1 MFEYQHL
8 PRGANETLR
17 DGNLAPFR
25 NHLAPFGRSRYE
37 FVAFFAMCYDY
48 DLGTISL
55 YNWIFF
61 GGFQHLVEKHMI
73 PKIVTMMIGVSWS
86 NLTSTF
92 FNWVAIAHQLD
103 MIVCC
108 LLLWPK
114 IDWKNHAVRWDLWLF
129 WFVCFCWMLLLC
141 GGWVMSCFQEGR
153 YAGGW
158 WIYQQTW
165 VDWISNS
172 QWWNCLWLLLSTK
185 QCRLFGR
192 RRCTSFVGQ
201 GTWWSNFTDQHCI
214 QCCTA
219 VLDKPRFCCVSR
231 WKIENFL

>member
-1 MFEYQHL
+1 MF
-8 PRGANETLR
+8 
-17 DGNLAPFR
+17 
-25 NHLAPFGRSRYE
+25 
-37 FVAFFAMCYDY
+37 
-48 DLGTISL
+48 
-55 YNWIFF
+55 
-61 GGFQHLVEKHMI
+61 
-73 PKIVTMMIGVSWS
+73 PKIVTMNIGVSWS

-92 FNWVAIAHQLD
+92 FQLGGNGPPTRYDCVLLVALTKD
-103 MIVCC
+103 WLKKSCCKMGFVFIVICMF
-108 LLLWPK
+108 LM
-114 IDWKNHAVRWDLWLF
+114 NAAFVRR
-129 WFVCFCWMLLLC
+129 VRR
-141 GGWVMSCFQEGR
+141 VMSCFQEGR

-231 WKIENFL
+231 WKKWKLSLVFGSGVEKYVHHPVWGCFVRLYMMRSIFPKLLLGY

>member
-1 MFEYQHL
+1 M
-8 PRGANETLR
+8 TMTV
-17 DGNLAPFR
+17 R
-25 NHLAPFGRSRYE
+25 NYKL
-37 FVAFFAMCYDY
+37 
-48 DLGTISL
+48 
-55 YNWIFF
+55 NWICFVISNIWLKNTWF
-61 GGFQHLVEKHMI
+61 QKLLPWWLGFHDLIWRAH
-73 PKIVTMMIGVSWS
+73 
-86 NLTSTF
+86 F
-92 FNWVAIAHQLD
+92 FNRVAMAHQLD
-103 MIVCC
+103 MIVCR
-108 LLLWPK
+108 LLPWPK
-114 IDWKNHAVRWDLWLF
+114 IDWKNHAVRWDLCLL
-129 WFVCFCWMLLLC
+129 WFVCFWWMLLLC
-141 GGWVMSCFQEGR
+141 GGWAMSCFQEGR

-201 GTWWSNFTDQHCI
+201 GTWWSNFTDKHCI

-231 WKIENFL
+231 WKKWKLSLVFGSGVEKYVHHPVWGCFVRLYMIRSIFPKLLLGY